1 MVEGAPNEKP
11 ASWEVSFARSGVPLH
26 LAPSNRGVSAP
37 ELSYLKSGRVDARYL
52 TRDVM
57 AGRGSSAH
65 LSESGRALMR
75 LLIFPD

>member
-52 TRDVM
+52 TGDVTWQG
-57 AGRGSSAH
+57 AAAVH
-65 LSESGRALMR
+65 
-75 LLIFPD
+75 I